1 MMINIL
7 MNKILKNMK
16 TKWYDL
22 FISSI
27 FIYTPKYLTLSLQ
40 EIIDQ
45 EAENL
50 DGIVGAGE
58 YTVGKKK

>member
-1 MMINIL
+1 
-7 MNKILKNMK
+7 MK

-27 FIYTPKYLTLSLQ
+27 FLYYPKSLALSLQ